1 MIVKPWVKAAGW
13 LVLGGGV
20 GFFAGYQ
27 IGAWTSSKGPKNANK
42 GHSYVDGTAER
53 DNHDK
58 YLKDFDDAA
67 RQVMAEYGGQEP
79 IGDIDG
85 DELLADPNLA
95 EKLAITDTD
104 VETVPDDIPQLHPQH
119 LVPVPI
125 SEKEWNE
132 NRDDLDKVDLIFYE
146 YDEVLYCPDT
156 QDIIVDADAMLGF
169 GATFRFYGD
178 PNNPTDVIY
187 IQNETMG
194 AMYRIRLEH
203 AAYSDEPPAEEDG
216 EEKYDHTEE
225 YEDEY
230 EDSEDDSDEEV
241 YYGD

>member
-13 LVLGGGV
+13 LILGGGV

-27 IGAWTSSKGPKNANK
+27 VGAWASSKGPKNANK
-42 GHSYVDGTAER
+42 GHSYVDGTAEQ
-53 DNHDK
+53 DN
-58 YLKDFDDAA
+58 AA
-67 RQVMAEYGGQEP
+67 QEIMSEYSGWEP
-79 IGDIDG
+79 VGDNAIDG
-85 DELLADPNLA
+85 EELLADPNLA

-119 LVPVPI
+119 MVPVPI
-125 SEKEWNE
+125 SEEEWNE

-156 QDIIVDADAMLGF
+156 QDIIVDADALLGF

-230 EDSEDDSDEEV
+230 DDSEDGDSDGDEEV